1 METEKSHSAISAA
14 QSSKANKNIKV
25 TLDDFVAYLFGY
37 AKKGGNRPSG
47 RGSRWACNGVNKEH
61 GQRIKRATYGCLYS
75 HKYTQ
80 ANTAAK
86 RLPKLDLRLVLV
98 IVKQPKCTNAVAYF
112 KVHHTHADIQCA
124 DICMCLFVWVTIEM
138 CISNINHCRTVESE
152 TSDKDKHPYVV
163 GLIPFS
169 P

>member
-1 METEKSHSAISAA
+1 MEKEKSQSAISAA

-37 AKKGGNRPSG
+37 AKKGGSRPSG

-61 GQRIKRATYGCLYS
+61 GQRIKRTTYGCLYS
-75 HKYTQ
+75 HKYTET
-80 ANTAAK
+80 NTAAK

-112 KVHHTHADIQCA
+112 KVHHTNTRA
-124 DICMCLFVWVTIEM
+124 
-138 CISNINHCRTVESE
+138 
-152 TSDKDKHPYVV
+152 
-163 GLIPFS
+163 
-169 P
+169 